1 MLHLFRNDF
10 DQAASGLFCK
20 EIIDVCAFGAG
31 ESFRRLSR
39 KQVRSG
45 DARKKKLPLFRSSLL

>member
-45 DARKKKLPLFRSSLL
+45 DVFE